1 MIIPVVMSSSWAQA
15 LNSISSRTWLNI
27 IVVLI
32 VVTWCVKTIIKSKNN
47 DYGINDNDDVDFD
60 DDYEINNRI
69 RLMKAQRETKQLE
82 LEILRE
88 KNKQAELK
96 KQDLEQPDKDKEQ

>member
-1 MIIPVVMSSSWAQA
+1 MLDLSSKITYFY
-15 LNSISSRTWLNI
+15 N
-27 IVVLI
+27 
-32 VVTWCVKTIIKSKNN
+32 
-47 DYGINDNDDVDFD
+47 DVDFD
-60 DDYEINNRI
+60 DNDEINNRI

-96 KQDLEQPDKDKEQ
+96 KQNMEQQNKDKEL

>member
-1 MIIPVVMSSSWAQA
+1 MIIPIVMSSSWAQE
-15 LNSISSRTWLNI
+15 LNSISNGTWLNI
-27 IVVLI
+27 AIVLI
-32 VVTWCVKTIIKSKNN
+32 VVTWCIKTIIKSKSN
-47 DYGINDNDDVDFD
+47 DYGINDVDFD
-60 DDYEINNRI
+60 DNDEINNRI

-96 KQDLEQPDKDKEQ
+96 KQNIEPQDKDKE

>member
-1 MIIPVVMSSSWAQA
+1 MIIPVVMSSSWAKE
-15 LNSISSRTWLNI
+15 LNSISNSTWLNI
-27 IVVLI
+27 IVILI
-32 VVTWCVKTIIKSKNN
+32 VITWCVKTIIKSKNN

-96 KQDLEQPDKDKEQ
+96 KQNMESQDKNNEQ

>member
-1 MIIPVVMSSSWAQA
+1 MIIPVVMSSSWAQE
-15 LNSISSRTWLNI
+15 LNSISNSTWLNI
-27 IVVLI
+27 VVILI
-32 VVTWCVKTIIKSKNN
+32 VVTWCIKTIIKSKSN
-47 DYGINDNDDVDFD
+47 DYGINDNDVDFD
-60 DDYEINNRI
+60 DNDEINNRI

-96 KQDLEQPDKDKEQ
+96 KQNIEQPDKDKEQ

>member
-1 MIIPVVMSSSWAQA
+1 MIIPVVMSSSWAQE
-15 LNSISSRTWLNI
+15 LNSISNSTWLNI
-27 IVVLI
+27 TIFLVV
-32 VVTWCVKTIIKSKNN
+32 VAWCIKTIIKSNSN
-47 DYGINDNDDVDFD
+47 DYGINDVDFD
-60 DDYEINNRI
+60 DNDEINNRI

-96 KQDLEQPDKDKEQ
+96 KQDPEQPDKDKEQ

>member
-1 MIIPVVMSSSWAQA
+1 MIIPVVMSSSWAQE
-15 LNSISSRTWLNI
+15 LNSINSSTWLNI

-32 VVTWCVKTIIKSKNN
+32 VVTWCIKTIVKSKSN
-47 DYGINDNDDVDFD
+47 DYGINDNDVDFD

-96 KQDLEQPDKDKEQ
+96 KQNIEPQDKDKEQ

>member
-1 MIIPVVMSSSWAQA
+1 M
-15 LNSISSRTWLNI
+15 
-27 IVVLI
+27 
-32 VVTWCVKTIIKSKNN
+32 
-47 DYGINDNDDVDFD
+47 DFD
-60 DDYEINNRI
+60 DNDEINNRI

-96 KQDLEQPDKDKEQ
+96 KQNMEQQNKDKEL

>member
-1 MIIPVVMSSSWAQA
+1 MIIPVVMSSSWAQE
-15 LNSISSRTWLNI
+15 LNSISNSTWLNI
-27 IVVLI
+27 IVILI
-32 VVTWCVKTIIKSKNN
+32 VVTWCIKTIIKSKSN
-47 DYGINDNDDVDFD
+47 DYGINDNDVDFD

-88 KNKQAELK
+88 KNKQTELK
-96 KQDLEQPDKDKEQ
+96 KQNIEQPDKDKEQ